1 MKRWVGLALT
11 GAVLCVAPLAWRRD
25 GGPAAPGTAA
35 GGGGAD
41 DEELAKVRPADGSFV
56 KKVSPPPLAG
66 VDLRRARYEGDAA
79 TSPAHGNR
87 VAHLTLDPGLQ
98 RQAERLLRGYEVP
111 EVAVV
116 MADLKGR
123 VLVWAS
129 RRERGQG
136 GDLCADASA
145 PAASVFKIATAAAL
159 VEHAGLGPD
168 TRQCYWGGDHR
179 IDAAHLVE
187 DARRDRSCTTLA
199 GAMGHSTNAVFARLA
214 SKHLSAEQLGAT
226 ARALGFG
233 EAPPFDVPVEPNG
246 LNLPDD
252 SLGFARTSAGF
263 WNTTLS
269 PLGAVSL
276 ALAVAN
282 RGQAVRP
289 YVVERVTEGNQLLFR
304 APARYPARRAI
315 KPETAEA
322 VTRMLETA
330 VTEGTCY
337 RAFHDAKG
345 RPFLPGIN
353 VAGKTGTLARGETD
367 QFFTWFVGFAPAR
380 SPEVALAVLAIN
392 GSTWRVKANVI
403 ARDMLRAYFGARGA
417 PGVTVPR

>member
-1 MKRWVGLALT
+1 MKRWVGLAFA
-11 GAVLCVAPLAWRRD
+11 GAVLCVAPLVWRRD
-25 GGPAAPGTAA
+25 GGPASPGAPPD
-35 GGGGAD
+35 GGA
-41 DEELAKVRPADGSFV
+41 EELAKLQPSDGSYA
-56 KKVSPPPLAG
+56 KNVSPPPLAG
-66 VDLRRARYEGDAA
+66 IDLRRARVDGEAA
-79 TSPAHGNR
+79 TCPAHGGR
-87 VAHLTLDPGLQ
+87 VAHLTLDPSLQ
-98 RQAERLLRGYEVP
+98 RHAERLLRGYEVP

-116 MADLKGR
+116 MADMKGR

-168 TRQCYWGGDHR
+168 TRQCYWGGEHR
-179 IDAAHLVE
+179 VEAAHLVD

-214 SKHLSAEQLGAT
+214 SKHLSAGQLEST

-233 EAPPFDVPVEPNG
+233 DAQPFDVPVEPNG

-252 SLGFARTSAGF
+252 PLGFARTSAGF

-276 ALAVAN
+276 ALTVAN

-289 YVVERVTEGNQLLFR
+289 YVIERVTEGNQLLFR

-315 KPETAEA
+315 KPETADA

-345 RPFLPGIN
+345 RSFLPHMT
-353 VAGKTGTLARGETD
+353 VAGKTGTLTRGETD
-367 QFFTWFVGFAPAR
+367 QFYTWFVGFAPSRA
-380 SPEVALAVLAIN
+380 PEVAVSVLAVN

-403 ARDMLRAYFGARGA
+403 ARDMLRAYFASRGT
-417 PGVTVPR
+417 PGVTMPR